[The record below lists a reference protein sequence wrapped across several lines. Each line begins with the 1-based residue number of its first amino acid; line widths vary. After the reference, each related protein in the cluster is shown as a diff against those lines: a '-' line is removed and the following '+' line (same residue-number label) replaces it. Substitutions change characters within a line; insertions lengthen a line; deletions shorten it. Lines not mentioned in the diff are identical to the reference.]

1 MASVPKPAV
10 AAILAA
16 RGTLPPPAR
25 DGGRRALTRERADV
39 LSSVPLFAD
48 LPKRHVRQ
56 LAADAREIDA
66 NRGDA
71 IVRAGQPGRA
81 FFVILEGRAKVV
93 GDAGQAIGRLG
104 VGDHFG
110 ELALLDG
117 GPRTAS
123 VVAETDVVAMM
134 LPRQTFRRMLRKDA
148 AVAVKLLETL
158 ASIIRNQSP
167 LPSE

>member
-1 MASVPKPAV
+1 MASLPKPAV

-16 RGTLPPPAR
+16 RGTLPPPPGA
-25 DGGRRALTRERADV
+25 GGRRALERQRADV
-39 LSSVPLFAD
+39 LSSVPFFAG
-48 LPKRHVRQ
+48 LSKRHVRQ

-66 NRGDA
+66 TAGDV
-71 IVRAGQPGRA
+71 IVQAGQPGRG
-81 FFVILEGRAKVV
+81 FFVVLEGRAKVV
-93 GDAGQAIGRLG
+93 GPRGRAVASLG

-123 VVAETDVVAMM
+123 VVAETDLVVMT
-134 LPRQTFRRMLRKDA
+134 LPRQTFRRMLKKDH
-148 AVAVKLLETL
+148 AVAAKLLETL
-158 ASIIRNQSP
+158 ASIIRRQSP